1 MSRSQRVKGP
11 RWLQIPLVNLPIIGI
26 QFVWSAEAAFV
37 SLYLLELGLSRAHM
51 TLVMIAGPLSG
62 LIVQPIIGTLADR
75 STSRWG
81 RRRPYM
87 LAGSVLTAL
96 SLIMLSRA
104 QELSAWIS
112 GRKDEPS
119 VGLAQAI
126 AILAVYLI
134 DFTINVS
141 MVAARTLAMDVL
153 PTELQSASGA
163 WASRMV
169 GVGGVIGFYAGTA
182 PLDKLFPALGNS
194 QVAVLTA
201 LAAICL
207 LGTQVI
213 TASSV
218 SEAVHTPT
226 SEDVHKPILSGVFSK
241 GGALLENL
249 RNLPRDVK
257 SVCAIQFF
265 AMGWFPAM
273 FFGTVWMGD
282 IYIHQMRRLKGAEAG
297 TDEALRGEAARAGSR
312 IMLYGA
318 MVTLATSLILPRFV
332 KNLRPEDAEA
342 SESQDETI
350 QGATFL
356 YVALGFHG
364 GVGHW
369 VPYAIVSVWYSARGN
384 VELTWC
390 KIAVAA
396 HKESSQSYIRLDS
409 QQPSGDTELEALL
422 EEPEP
427 ATSSEQA
434 QLTGDAPNRIGW
446 FLGLQ
451 NVSLVLPMFICI
463 LMSATIFSILEP
475 GRSVIGGGAS
485 GASGEKRGSSMD
497 IVLSIGGLCSLVS
510 CFLTRK
516 LLK

>member
-1 MSRSQRVKGP
+1 
-11 RWLQIPLVNLPIIGI
+11 
-26 QFVWSAEAAFV
+26 
-37 SLYLLELGLSRAHM
+37 
-51 TLVMIAGPLSG
+51 
-62 LIVQPIIGTLADR
+62 
-75 STSRWG
+75 
-81 RRRPYM
+81 
-87 LAGSVLTAL
+87 
-96 SLIMLSRA
+96 
-104 QELSAWIS
+104 
-112 GRKDEPS
+112 
-119 VGLAQAI
+119 
-126 AILAVYLI
+126 
-134 DFTINVS
+134 
-141 MVAARTLAMDVL
+141 MVAARTLTMDVL

-169 GVGGVIGFYAGTA
+169 GIGGVIGFYAGTA

-207 LGTQVI
+207 LGTQLI

-226 SEDVHKPILSGVFSK
+226 SKDAHKPIFSEAFSK
-241 GGALLENL
+241 GAAALVESL
-249 RNLPRDVK
+249 RSLPRDVK
-257 SVCAIQFF
+257 SICAIQFF
-265 AMGWFPAM
+265 SAMGWFPAM

-282 IYIHQMRRLKGAEAG
+282 IYVHQMRQLKGAEAG
-297 TDEALRGEAARAGSR
+297 TDEALRAEAARAGSHA
-312 IMLYGA
+312 MLYGA
-318 MVTLATSLILPRFV
+318 IVTLATSFILPLFV
-332 KNLRPEDAEA
+332 KDLRPEDADA
-342 SESQDETI
+342 SRSQDGTLESARCFGRVKLDLTSCWVVAHGLVGLVLLCSSLVETI
-350 QGATFL
+350 QGATIL
-356 YVALGFHG
+356 YIALGFHG

-369 VPYAIVSVWYSARGN
+369 VPYAI
-384 VELTWC
+384 
-390 KIAVAA
+390 IAVAA
-396 HKESSQSYIRLDS
+396 HKESSQSYIRLSS
-409 QQPSGDTELEALL
+409 QQPGGDPDVELEVLL
-422 EEPEP
+422 EESEP
-427 ATSSEQA
+427 VTSSEQN

-485 GASGEKRGSSMD
+485 GSSGDKRGRSMD